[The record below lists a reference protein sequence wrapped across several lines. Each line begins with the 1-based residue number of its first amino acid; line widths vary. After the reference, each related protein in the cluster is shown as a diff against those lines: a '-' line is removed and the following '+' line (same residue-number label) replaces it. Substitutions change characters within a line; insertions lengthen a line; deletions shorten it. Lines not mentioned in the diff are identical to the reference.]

1 MLRLKVVYKP
11 LEERTLN
18 GYKIAFWYNFY
29 PLSNNTPFIQ
39 FRRIRYSNPNFNV
52 TCKTISATTIAFT
65 PRRHNWIPA
74 RIKSQQC
81 TIYRNDISS
90 PIPLSDIQFFITL
103 LFFHVIFPFS
113 KYFNCP
119 FSLFHSLNSEIKYNF
134 AQILKRVHRDK
145 NSFFD

>member
-39 FRRIRYSNPNFNV
+39 FRIRCSNPNFNV
-52 TCKTISATTIAFT
+52 ACKTISATTIAFT

-81 TIYRNDISS
+81 TIYRH
-90 PIPLSDIQFFITL
+90 LSQIIQFFITL
-103 LFFHVIFPFS
+103 LFFHVIFPFN

-119 FSLFHSLNSEIKYNF
+119 FFLFHSLNSEIKYNF
-134 AQILKRVHRDK
+134 ARS
-145 NSFFD
+145 NS

>member
-39 FRRIRYSNPNFNV
+39 FRIRCSNPNFNV
-52 TCKTISATTIAFT
+52 ACKTISATTIAFT
-65 PRRHNWIPA
+65 SRRHNWISA

-81 TIYRNDISS
+81 MIYRNDISS

-103 LFFHVIFPFS
+103 LFFHVIFPFN

-119 FSLFHSLNSEIKYNF
+119 FFLFHSLNSEIKYNF
-134 AQILKRVHRDK
+134 ARS
-145 NSFFD
+145 NS